1 MGRTKSVEK
10 KIRLTQ
16 EKSDAL
22 KDYLLRHE
30 ITLQDLLEQY
40 IDNIL
45 EEYELDNIY

>member
-1 MGRTKSVEK
+1 MGRTKSVDK

-16 EKSDAL
+16 EKADAL
-22 KDYLLRHE
+22 KDYLIKHE

-45 EEYELDNIY
+45 EEDELDNIY